1 MRNSGFIHVSF
12 CMLKICLRVI
22 FYFFVSLIP
31 RSFPAQAALD
41 FAYILSSDIARQRFD
56 DKGIT
61 MNIPDDLEAPTGP
74 LFVESRL
81 DFSFDRE

>member
-1 MRNSGFIHVSF
+1 MLAIFI
-12 CMLKICLRVI
+12 
-22 FYFFVSLIP
+22 FFSVSLIP
-31 RSFPAQAALD
+31 RYFSAQAALD
-41 FAYILSSDIARQRFD
+41 LAYTLSSDIVRQRFD